1 MPLKKLS
8 PEEIHRNNTNELI
21 AQIEKKDRR
30 FRFFQTLF
38 MVLTMLA
45 LVLVISAQQRT
56 LDGVQSQLAQQK
68 EIAAKADKSSKD
80 QLTTILRRF
89 DCLTVFFSQT
99 NRTNLSIENIDQCT
113 LNREGDVQQFFIT
126 KPDRQTDVTDTPQS
140 TVPKAQAPNQ

>member
-1 MPLKKLS
+1 MKKLS

>member
-80 QLTTILRRF
+80 QLATILRRF

-99 NRTNLSIENIDQCT
+99 NRTNLSIEDIDKCT
-113 LNREGDVQQFFIT
+113 LNREGDLQQFFIT
-126 KPDRQTDVTDTPQS
+126 TPDGRTDATDTPQS
-140 TVPKAQAPNQ
+140 TAPKAQAPNQ